1 MSRTTSNGNGG
12 GRRDGGS
19 GGGAPGAR
27 PTVLLTGA
35 SGVVGRSLLREQD
48 GPRFVVATHS
58 TPVPEAG
65 DARSVRLDMTAER
78 FGLDEDAYAAL
89 AAEVDVVIHSAG
101 LTEWGLP
108 AGAYR
113 PVNVEGTRRITEF
126 AERADATVH
135 FISTAFVAA
144 LADTAP
150 VPLGPDN
157 VCRNYISSKREAEHV
172 LRDSGVRHTVFRPTN
187 LIGDSTTGWTS
198 QGQIVQLMSDWLGRG
213 RAPFLPAHPGI
224 RMDFVPQDLLSK
236 AVLGAVERGDD
247 AGEFWVTYG
256 PEAMDVE
263 DCLRVLVKHA
273 AGRGRTLT
281 PPPVVN
287 ADELAADAIANA
299 SPRARSYLS
308 VLRDVSEV
316 TRCSGGVLPTSMPE
330 LRERYGVPRVDDT
343 TAYLASLEYAAD
355 HLG

>member
-1 MSRTTSNGNGG
+1 MSRTAS
-12 GRRDGGS
+12 RAS
-19 GGGAPGAR
+19 GAGAR

-35 SGVVGRSLLREQD
+35 SGVVGRSLLREPG

-58 TPVPEAG
+58 TPVPEAAN
-65 DARSVRLDMTAER
+65 ARTVRLDLTAER
-78 FGLDEDAYAAL
+78 FGLDEDSYAAL
-89 AAEVDVVIHSAG
+89 AAEVDIVIHSAG

-108 AGAYR
+108 AEAYR
-113 PVNVEGTRRITEF
+113 PINIDGTRRVAEF
-126 AERADATVH
+126 ARRADATVH
-135 FISTAFVAA
+135 FMSTAFVAA

-150 VPLGPDN
+150 VPLGADN
-157 VCRNYISSKREAEHV
+157 VCRNYISSKRAAEHI

-213 RAPFLPAHPGI
+213 RAPFIPAHPGI

-236 AVLGAVERGDD
+236 AVLRAIELRDD

-256 PEAMDVE
+256 PEAMDL
-263 DCLRVLVKHA
+263 DACLRVLVKHA
-273 AGRGRTLT
+273 AGRGRSLT

-287 ADELAADAIANA
+287 ADELAPDALENTA
-299 SPRARSYLS
+299 PRTRSYLS

-330 LRERYGVPRVDDT
+330 LRERYGIPQVDDA
-343 TAYLASLEYAAD
+343 TAYLTSLEYAAH

>member
-1 MSRTTSNGNGG
+1 MSPTANGA
-12 GRRDGGS
+12 
-19 GGGAPGAR
+19 GAG

-35 SGVVGRSLLREQD
+35 SGVVGRSLLREPD

-65 DARSVRLDMTAER
+65 DAKSVRLDLTSER
-78 FGLDEDAYAAL
+78 FGLGEDDYAAL

-108 AGAYR
+108 AEAYR
-113 PVNVEGTRRITEF
+113 GINIEGTRRVAEF

-135 FISTAFVAA
+135 FMSTAFVAA

-150 VPLGPDN
+150 VPLGADN
-157 VCRNYISSKREAEHV
+157 VCRNYISSKWEAERI

-198 QGQIVQLMSDWLGRG
+198 QGQIVQLMSDWLARG
-213 RAPFLPAHPGI
+213 RAPFVPAHPGI

-236 AVLGAVERGDD
+236 AVLRCIELGDD
-247 AGEFWVTYG
+247 SGEFWVTYG
-256 PEAMDVE
+256 PEAMDIE
-263 DCLRVLVKHA
+263 SCLRVLVEHA
-273 AGRGRTLT
+273 AGRGRSLL
-281 PPPVVN
+281 PPSVVN
-287 ADELAADAIANA
+287 ADELAPDAIENTA
-299 SPRARSYLS
+299 PRTRSYLS

-330 LRERYGVPRVDDT
+330 LRERYGIPRVDDT
-343 TAYLASLEYAAD
+343 AAYAKSLEYAAE